1 MKRILYGDQDGETCG
16 YSFCCP
22 LTEDLTSSACVC
34 RCVVNSVRA
43 TAATLVLLLSIQS
56 PTAGRWYTHTCT
68 RDYSTLISVIGV
80 DTNALLPSLLTESK

>member
-1 MKRILYGDQDGETCG
+1 MKSILYGDQDGETCG

-22 LTEDLTSSACVC
+22 LTEDLPSSACVC

-43 TAATLVLLLSIQS
+43 AAATLVLLLCIQS

-68 RDYSTLISVIGV
+68 LG
-80 DTNALLPSLLTESK
+80 L